1 MNWKNWNVTS
11 FRIAEVDTTTVSFFR
26 PDSFDENVFFTSC
39 PQIETESARNTQ
51 INHICDSAG
60 GGRKSSIC
68 LGFLLAGANCVGYSL
83 IYQGCLRH
91 GGDQP
96 LEVGFTVNCW

>member
-1 MNWKNWNVTS
+1 M
-11 FRIAEVDTTTVSFFR
+11 
-26 PDSFDENVFFTSC
+26 C
-39 PQIETESARNTQ
+39 PSHHALKIETESARNTQ

-68 LGFLLAGANCVGYSL
+68 LGFLLAGANCMGYPL

-91 GGDQP
+91 SGDQP
-96 LEVGFTVNCW
+96 LEAEISGEVVCKCL